1 MRAEALENYPPQMAQ
16 KAQLSNST
24 GDDIF
29 VHSVMSEETESRS
42 AEEPTRRDSPAPQRS
57 EESPAPR
64 PISVLNWKLVAW
76 GGLIVCFAVAASE
89 LTSLWW
95 LVLIFGL
102 LVPAI
107 SALHAYWSA
116 NRRARYAIRPQDKE
130 GKLLGA
136 LGELG
141 ELTPTTAAMRT
152 TLTVEEAAG
161 MLERLARKGHLEART
176 QGAVVLYGLWEP
188 DRREPDQT
196 APADY
201 SAADHSD
208 GSAGVLGSPVPL
220 PANPNEQKD
229 ARSPVPPLVEPLT
242 KREKEVFELLA
253 SGRTNREIAADLFV
267 TVGTIKAHT
276 SNIYAKLQA
285 RNRAEALSRAR
296 ELGLLD

>member
-1 MRAEALENYPPQMAQ
+1 
-16 KAQLSNST
+16 
-24 GDDIF
+24 
-29 VHSVMSEETESRS
+29 MSEEIESQS
-42 AEEPTRRDSPAPQRS
+42 AQEPTRRDGAAPRRS
-57 EESPAPR
+57 EESLAPR
-64 PISVLNWKLVAW
+64 PMSVLNWKLVAW
-76 GGLIVCFAVAASE
+76 GGLIGLLAVAASE
-89 LTSLWW
+89 LVSLWW
-95 LVLIFGL
+95 LVLVFGL
-102 LVPAI
+102 LVPTI
-107 SALHAYWSA
+107 SALQAYWSA
-116 NRRARYAIRPQDKE
+116 DRKARPAIRAQDKE
-130 GKLLGA
+130 GELLGA

-188 DRREPDQT
+188 DRRGQDENQT

-208 GSAGVLGSPVPL
+208 GSAGVLGSQVPL
-220 PANPNEQKD
+220 PTHPNEQKD
-229 ARSPVPPLVEPLT
+229 ARSSVPPLVEPLT
-242 KREKEVFELLA
+242 EREKEVFELLA

-285 RNRAEALSRAR
+285 RNRAEALARAR